1 MKKICVTTLLSLGL
15 LLTACTQA
23 PESVKSNNHETK
35 DVNKAGMVS
44 AENVWN
50 DLDDAYNTEYTK
62 FKLPEKNLIKQEKF
76 DEIYSAKVTY
86 TNVEDD
92 ENWYLERIPKF
103 EEAMGATVSGEP
115 EKKKKCCYDHNDENY
130 TVLLTRYGCGNIT
143 LKKLWESTQM
153 SDLVKSCIINRNE
166 DILDDNE
173 TNAVKKAEELSKK
186 TNKVFD
192 NEFES
197 VPVFLQESIKNSNTH
212 IRVYLQ
218 SYYNGV
224 GIYPASAIYGDS
236 DYTSDSNGRAV
247 MYIKHYAD
255 FKNGELENFNSG
267 NSYKTI
273 DKTKLDNVVSFK
285 SACDILEK
293 ELSSNMNM
301 EFDDVKLWYE
311 PRGKE
316 LDGTRED
323 YGEDKDIYL
332 TPKWYFL
339 MYDNTNLVNGY
350 SYAYYVYYVTV
361 DCVTGEIHV
370 IMPGGN

>member
-1 MKKICVTTLLSLGL
+1 MKKVCVTALLSLGL
-15 LLTACTQA
+15 LLTSCTQA
-23 PESVKSNNHETK
+23 PESVKSNNHETEN
-35 DVNKAGMVS
+35 VSKAGMVS

-50 DLDDAYNTEYTK
+50 DLDDAYNAGYTK
-62 FKLPEKNLIKQEKF
+62 FKLPEKSLIKQEKF

-115 EKKKKCCYDHNDENY
+115 EKKGKCCYDHNDENY

-143 LKKLWESTQM
+143 FNKLYEMTQM

-166 DILDDNE
+166 DILDDDE
-173 TNAVKKAEELSKK
+173 TNAVKQAEELSQK

-192 NEFES
+192 NEFDS
-197 VPVFLQESIKNSNTH
+197 VPVFLDESIKNSNTH
-212 IRVYLQ
+212 IQVFLQ

-224 GIYPASAIYGDS
+224 GIYPASVIYGDD
-236 DYTSDSNGRAV
+236 DYMSDSNGRRI
-247 MYIKHYAD
+247 MWIKHYAD
-255 FKNGELENFNSG
+255 FNNGKLENFNSG
-267 NSYKTI
+267 HSYKTI

-285 SACDILEK
+285 SACDILEN
-293 ELSSNMNM
+293 ELSSNMNI

-332 TPKWYFL
+332 FNSKVVFF
-339 MYDNTNLVNGY
+339 NV
-350 SYAYYVYYVTV
+350 
-361 DCVTGEIHV
+361 
-370 IMPGGN
+370 